1 MERGRERGEGREQK
15 YIEERGDEGESDRRR
30 GNGGEE
36 RKGEEGG
43 GKDGR
48 ERDRREESRG
58 GQEKGRVGRRH
69 MCAYIIY
76 SIGAQS
82 TFL

>member
-15 YIEERGDEGESDRRR
+15 YVEERGDEGESDRRR

-48 ERDRREESRG
+48 ERDTREESRG

-69 MCAYIIY
+69 MCAYIISFMY
-76 SIGAQS
+76 TSS
-82 TFL
+82 THL